1 MNKIKMITFDL
12 DDTLWDNRPT
22 IINAEIET
30 RKWIEDRVGKI
41 KWGDLNDFLNL
52 RKELIKKDESIEWD
66 IGKLRKE
73 IFKEKLKHIRPTS
86 LRNQIVNDAFEIFI
100 DKRHIIKLYDGVE
113 DSLKILSKK
122 YELGVLTNGN
132 ADIYRFE
139 IGRYFKFSIS
149 SLEAKDN
156 KPNRSHFDKA
166 SKKLEGIKFDEML
179 HIGDH
184 QINDIIGAN
193 NLGINTLWFNN
204 NNNEWEQ
211 DSKKPDEFSS
221 WKRLPEIIE
230 KYYG

>member
-73 IFKEKLKHIRPTS
+73 IFKEKLKHIRPAS

-100 DKRHIIKLYDGVE
+100 DKRHLIKLYDGVE
-113 DSLKILSKK
+113 NSLKILSKK
-122 YELGVLTNGN
+122 YELGVLTL
-132 ADIYRFE
+132 
-139 IGRYFKFSIS
+139 
-149 SLEAKDN
+149 SL
-156 KPNRSHFDKA
+156 
-166 SKKLEGIKFDEML
+166 I
-179 HIGDH
+179 HI
-184 QINDIIGAN
+184 
-193 NLGINTLWFNN
+193 
-204 NNNEWEQ
+204 
-211 DSKKPDEFSS
+211 
-221 WKRLPEIIE
+221 
-230 KYYG
+230 

>member
-86 LRNQIVNDAFEIFI
+86 LRNQIVSDAFEIFI
-100 DKRHIIKLYDGVE
+100 DKRHLIKLYDGVE

-122 YELGVLTNGN
+122 YE
-132 ADIYRFE
+132 
-139 IGRYFKFSIS
+139 
-149 SLEAKDN
+149 
-156 KPNRSHFDKA
+156 
-166 SKKLEGIKFDEML
+166 
-179 HIGDH
+179 
-184 QINDIIGAN
+184 
-193 NLGINTLWFNN
+193 
-204 NNNEWEQ
+204 
-211 DSKKPDEFSS
+211 
-221 WKRLPEIIE
+221 
-230 KYYG
+230 